1 MKLTE
6 NLPPFTRRLWK
17 VLNFWHIKMILSWKL
32 PRMQVWNM
40 HYKDCRHSSGVFNL
54 FIVELFWV
62 LLWPLKGRK
71 TQFLPFPSFIWAE
84 KKASLRCRKT
94 QTFFLT
100 TPYKSVALVLL
111 CVSLDVCVVGL
122 VTSLSEGWY
131 SLLLDLQNRL
141 NKVIKSVGKIEH
153 SLYPLFSRPSFS
165 SSVAGF
171 C

>member
-1 MKLTE
+1 MTPK
-6 NLPPFTRRLWK
+6 
-17 VLNFWHIKMILSWKL
+17 
-32 PRMQVWNM
+32 
-40 HYKDCRHSSGVFNL
+40 
-54 FIVELFWV
+54 
-62 LLWPLKGRK
+62 RK
-71 TQFLPFPSFIWAE
+71 KNTISAFSFFHMSR

-111 CVSLDVCVVGL
+111 CVALDVCVVGL